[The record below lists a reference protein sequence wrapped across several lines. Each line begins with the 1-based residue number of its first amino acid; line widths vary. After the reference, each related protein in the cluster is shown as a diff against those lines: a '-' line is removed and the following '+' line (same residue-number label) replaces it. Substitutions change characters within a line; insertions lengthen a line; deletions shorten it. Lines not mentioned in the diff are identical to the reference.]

1 MRVPFTNTTVTN
13 IINFEHNSTSI
24 EPSVVVV
31 PTQGVMTGSSPAQP
45 EEPQNAGVALAP
57 PAEQHSEKDTC
68 MSDTSF
74 KTTLNN
80 VTDEIARRT
89 Y

>member
-1 MRVPFTNTTVTN
+1 MRVPFTNTTGTN

-31 PTQGVMTGSSPAQP
+31 PTQDVMTGSSPAQP

-57 PAEQHSEKDTC
+57 PTEQHSEKKC

-80 VTDEIARRT
+80 VTDEIARPT